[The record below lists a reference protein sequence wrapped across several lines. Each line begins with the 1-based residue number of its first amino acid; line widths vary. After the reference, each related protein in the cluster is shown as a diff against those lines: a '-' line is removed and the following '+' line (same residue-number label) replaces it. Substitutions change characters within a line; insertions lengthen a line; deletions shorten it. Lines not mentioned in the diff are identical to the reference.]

1 MNFSGEVLDLE
12 FGLHEI
18 RNYFNLALED
28 NINLVQLDENDE
40 ICLRIIR
47 GKENS
52 IAYKKKH
59 HFFRG
64 LSLYMQFVEEGQAS
78 FTYEEKAFIP
88 VSGAMFDVSRNS
100 VYKVDKVKQLLVHL
114 AMMGHSTCM
123 LYSEDTYTIPEY
135 PYFGYMRGRYTQEEI
150 KELDEYAYKLGIEL
164 IPCIQ
169 ALAHLKQTLKWN
181 YALKF
186 RDTSDVLLVGA
197 PETYEF
203 LDNMFKSLR
212 ATFRT
217 NRIHI
222 GMDEAW
228 DLGLGRSIEVN
239 GYKHHQELMAM
250 HLKEVCK
257 LLDKYNFEP
266 MMWDDMFMR
275 AATPSGDHYDLNIE
289 LDQSVIESIPDKMS
303 LVYWDYYHLEED
315 FYDASINLKKKFNK
329 PLIFAGGVWKWVGY
343 APNYERTFLTTKA
356 ALNICKKQGIQ
367 EVLAT
372 MWGDDGDEAPIDTSL
387 LGLIFFAE
395 HSYLQDVDDAWIDR
409 RCKYLTGLSLEDLR
423 SPEELNLVE
432 GVDRPNV
439 NSYNPSKYFLY
450 QDILLG
456 AFDIYAEDLDLTT
469 FYSNLADKYEAIS
482 YKSCAY
488 SSMFK
493 MYAALST
500 VLATKA
506 TIGVELRQAY
516 LEEDHDTLAMLAE
529 EVLPMLIG
537 DVEDFIEALRTV
549 WYTDCKG
556 NGFEILDVRLNGIIG
571 RAKTAIYRVNSY
583 LNGEVDHIEELDG
596 DRLPFHL
603 GWHTE
608 EGMLNHDQYATMAS
622 QNVVSHGL

>member
-1 MNFSGEVLDLE
+1 MNFCGDLLDLE
-12 FGLHEI
+12 FGLNEI
-18 RNYFNLALED
+18 RNYFNLSLAD
-28 NINLVQLDENDE
+28 AIKVIQLDESSDL
-40 ICLRIIR
+40 CLSITR
-47 GKENS
+47 GEENV
-52 IAYKKKH
+52 IAYKAKH

-64 LSLYMQFVEEGQAS
+64 VSIYMQFVEEGQAT
-78 FTYEEKAFIP
+78 FTYEEKSYIP
-88 VSGAMFDVSRNS
+88 VCGAMFDVSRNS

-164 IPCIQ
+164 VPCIQ
-169 ALAHLKQTLKWN
+169 TLAHLRQTLRWN
-181 YALKF
+181 YAQKF
-186 RDTSDVLLVGA
+186 KDTSDVLLVGA

-203 LDNMFKSLR
+203 LDNMFKSIR
-212 ATFRT
+212 ETFRT

-239 GYKHHQELMAM
+239 GYKHHLELMSI

-257 LLDKYNFEP
+257 LLDKYNFQP

-275 AATPSGDHYDLNIE
+275 AAAPHGNQYDLSIE
-289 LDQSVIESIPDKMS
+289 LDQKVIDSIPDNMS

-315 FYDASINLKKKFNK
+315 FYNDSINLKKKFKK

-343 APNYERTFLTTKA
+343 APNYERTFLTTNA
-356 ALNICKKQGIQ
+356 ALKICKQQGLQ
-367 EVLAT
+367 EVFAT

-387 LGLIFFAE
+387 LGLIYFAE
-395 HSYLQDVDDAWIDR
+395 HCFMNEVDEAWLDR
-409 RCKYLTGLSLEDLR
+409 RCKYLTGLSLEDLKT
-423 SPEELNLVE
+423 PEELNLIP
-432 GVDRPNV
+432 GVPRPNV
-439 NSYNPSKYFLY
+439 GSYNPSKQFLY
-450 QDILLG
+450 QDVLLG
-456 AFDIYAEDLDLTT
+456 AFDIYAEDLDLASYYTK
-469 FYSNLADKYEAIS
+469 LADKYEAIAN
-482 YKSCAY
+482 KSCAY
-488 SSMFK
+488 QSMFK

-516 LEEDHDTLAMLAE
+516 LEQDNETLAMLAE
-529 EVLPMLIG
+529 EVLPIIIQ
-537 DVEDFIEALRTV
+537 DVEDFIACLRTV

-556 NGFEILDVRLNGIIG
+556 HGFEILDNRLNGVIG
-571 RAKTAIYRVNSY
+571 RTKTAIYRINSY
-583 LNGEVDHIEELDG
+583 LNGEIDRIEELEEE
-596 DRLPFHL
+596 RLPFHI

-608 EGMLNHDQYATMAS
+608 EGMLCFDQYVLIAS
-622 QNVVSHGL
+622 QNITSHGL